1 MSKLEISENDKQ
13 ILRSTAPLVVVIT
26 LFVIVGKFAVTQVT
40 NLRNQISEAKK
51 TQSVLSNKLNVLRSI
66 SQVSVSGT
74 NTALIALPR
83 SNPSL
88 QVMSQLKSLA
98 SSNLVVME
106 EIKVSMASDGSDSL
120 SYITTSFSIIG
131 PKDAI
136 ISFVKSVDTIAPI
149 TFVEKMEL
157 VEDSGLGAANIT
169 TKTYYATLPTTIPTV
184 TQPITDL
191 TSAEKDL
198 LSQIS
203 GLSQSSIEIPTS
215 ASVSGINPNPFGQ

>member
-13 ILRSTAPLVVVIT
+13 ILKSTAPLVIVIV
-26 LFVIVGKFAVTQVT
+26 LFVMVGKFAVGQVT
-40 NLRNQISEAKK
+40 NLRNQIGEAKK
-51 TQSVLSNKLNVLRSI
+51 SQSVLSNKLNVLRSV
-66 SQVSVSGT
+66 SQLSASGT
-74 NTALIALPR
+74 NAALIALPK

-106 EIKVSMASDGSDSL
+106 EIKVSMASDSSGGL
-120 SYITTSFSIIG
+120 SYVTTSFNIIG
-131 PKDAI
+131 PKNAI
-136 ISFVKSVDTIAPI
+136 VAFVKSVDTIAPI

-169 TKTYYATLPTTIPTV
+169 TKTYYAPLPATIPTL
-184 TQPITDL
+184 TQSITDL

-198 LSQIS
+198 LSQIG
-203 GLSQSSIEIPTS
+203 GLSQSSIEIPAS